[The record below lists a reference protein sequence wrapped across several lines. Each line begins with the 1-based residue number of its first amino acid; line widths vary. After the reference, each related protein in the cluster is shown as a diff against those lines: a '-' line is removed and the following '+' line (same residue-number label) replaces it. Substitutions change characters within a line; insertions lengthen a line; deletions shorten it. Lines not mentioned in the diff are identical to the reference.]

1 MTKET
6 HLLALCFHVVD
17 GPCAGGRIGGTTRR
31 HIKHWMK
38 SRFSSRGKAVI
49 VKIAG
54 ELSHDHNMMEEKMDG
69 NMMGNQ

>member
-1 MTKET
+1 MGEGE
-6 HLLALCFHVVD
+6 LAVH
-17 GPCAGGRIGGTTRR
+17 TRR

-54 ELSHDHNMMEEKMDG
+54 ELSHDHNMVEEKMDG